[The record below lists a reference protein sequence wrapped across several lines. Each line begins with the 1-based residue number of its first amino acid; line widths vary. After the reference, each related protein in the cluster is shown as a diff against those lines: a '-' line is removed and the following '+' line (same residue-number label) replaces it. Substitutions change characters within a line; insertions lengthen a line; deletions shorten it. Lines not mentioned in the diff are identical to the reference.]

1 MSKLDGKTAVITGA
15 TSGMGLATARLL
27 AAESAHGYITGRRKD
42 RFDQTVAA
50 IGADAPGRV
59 AGVQADSG
67 TPGTWTGSSKRSRP
81 ATAASTSS
89 TPAPASAAW
98 PSHWRRSRPP
108 RSVTCSG

>member
-27 AAESAHGYITGRRKD
+27 AAEGVHGYITGRRKD
-42 RFDQTVAA
+42 RLDQAVAA

-67 TPGTWTGSSKRSRP
+67 TPGDLDRLFEAVKAGHGRVDVVY
-81 ATAASTSS
+81 
-89 TPAPASAAW
+89 ASAGIGSLAE
-98 PSHWRRSRPP
+98 SLGAVTTASF
-108 RSVTCSG
+108 VTCSG